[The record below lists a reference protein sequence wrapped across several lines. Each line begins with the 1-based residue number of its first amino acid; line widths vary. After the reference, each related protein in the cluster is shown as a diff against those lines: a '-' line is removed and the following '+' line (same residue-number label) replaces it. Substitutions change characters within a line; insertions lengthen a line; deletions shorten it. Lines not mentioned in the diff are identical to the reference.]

1 MPSAPQIGC
10 TTMMIEARNL
20 TKRYGTRLAL
30 QDVSFHAERGEIL
43 GLLGPNGAGKSTTMR
58 ILTGYMPPS
67 SGSARVAGFDV
78 VDDSIDV
85 RRRIGYMP
93 ENVPLYPEMT
103 VRAYLD
109 FVGRAKQVSNRE
121 DAVEWAMDAARVD
134 HMADAVIGRLSKG
147 YKQRVGLAQAII
159 ADPEVLVLDEPTAG
173 LDPNQIIETRDLI
186 RRLGQDRTI
195 ILSTHILPEVSMT
208 CDRVV
213 IVNRGQVI
221 AEDTPAG
228 LSQRLAGADRFTVT
242 VRGPQDDVLAA
253 LSAIGGV
260 AHVGLNEQPRGA
272 GDVTTFDLDADP
284 GSGTGLSESIAAS
297 IVGRG
302 WGLREMRRVNLSLE
316 DVFLQLTTSE
326 PEASEPR
333 EAVEPLADS
342 EPAR

>member
-1 MPSAPQIGC
+1 
-10 TTMMIEARNL
+10 MMIEARNL
-20 TKRYGTRLAL
+20 TKRYGMRLAL

-58 ILTGYMPPS
+58 ILTGYMPPT
-67 SGSARVAGFDV
+67 SGSARVAGYDV
-78 VDDSIDV
+78 VDDSIEV

-109 FVGRAKQVSNRE
+109 FVGRAKQVTNRD

-186 RRLGQDRTI
+186 RRLGRDRTI

-242 VRGPQDDVLAA
+242 VRGPRDDVALALAA
-253 LSAIGGV
+253 TVGV
-260 AHVGLNEQPRGA
+260 AHIATHDDPRH
-272 GDVTTFDLDADP
+272 GDGVVTFDLDAEP
-284 GSGTGLSESIAAS
+284 GAGIGLAEAVAS
-297 IVGRG
+297 VIVGSG

-326 PEASEPR
+326 PDAPMPRATTASG
-333 EAVEPLADS
+333 ADDAAQ
-342 EPAR
+342 EVAA

>member
-1 MPSAPQIGC
+1 
-10 TTMMIEARNL
+10 MMIEARHL
-20 TKRYGTRLAL
+20 TKRYGMRLAL

-58 ILTGYMPPS
+58 ILTGYMPPT
-67 SGSARVAGFDV
+67 SGNARVAGFDV
-78 VDDSIDV
+78 VDDSIEV

-109 FVGRAKQVSNRE
+109 FVGRAKQVTKRD

-186 RRLGQDRTI
+186 RRLGRDRTI

-228 LSQRLAGADRFTVT
+228 LSQRLAGADRFTIT
-242 VRGPQDDVLAA
+242 VRGPRDDVAAA
-253 LSAIGGV
+253 LTATVGV
-260 AHVGLNEQPRGA
+260 AHLAAHDAPRHA
-272 GDVTTFDLDADP
+272 DDVVTFDLDAEP
-284 GSGTGLSESIAAS
+284 GAGLGLAETVAS
-297 IVGRG
+297 VIVGSG

-326 PEASEPR
+326 PDAPSPR
-333 EAVEPLADS
+333 EATATTSDGAS
-342 EPAR
+342 EEVAA

>member
-1 MPSAPQIGC
+1 
-10 TTMMIEARNL
+10 MMIEARNL

-134 HMADAVIGRLSKG
+134 HMADAIIGRLSKG

-159 ADPEVLVLDEPTAG
+159 ADPEVLVLDEPTIG
-173 LDPNQIIETRDLI
+173 LDPRQIIEIRGLIRDLSGE
-186 RRLGQDRTI
+186 RMV
-195 ILSTHILPEVSMT
+195 ILSTHILPEVSQV
-208 CDRVV
+208 CDKVV
-213 IVNRGQVI
+213 IINHGRI
-221 AEDTPAG
+221 ACED
-228 LSQRLAGADRFTVT
+228 
-242 VRGPQDDVLAA
+242 
-253 LSAIGGV
+253 
-260 AHVGLNEQPRGA
+260 
-272 GDVTTFDLDADP
+272 
-284 GSGTGLSESIAAS
+284 SIANLT
-297 IVGRG
+297 RG
-302 WGLREMRRVNLSLE
+302 GSLE
-316 DVFLQLTTSE
+316 DVFLDRKSTRLNSSLRT
-326 PEASEPR
+326 
-333 EAVEPLADS
+333 
-342 EPAR
+342 

>member
-1 MPSAPQIGC
+1 
-10 TTMMIEARNL
+10 MMIEARNL

-228 LSQRLAGADRFTVT
+228 LSQRLAGE
-242 VRGPQDDVLAA
+242 
-253 LSAIGGV
+253 IGR
-260 AHVGLNEQPRGA
+260 AHV
-272 GDVTTFDLDADP
+272 
-284 GSGTGLSESIAAS
+284 
-297 IVGRG
+297 
-302 WGLREMRRVNLSLE
+302 
-316 DVFLQLTTSE
+316 
-326 PEASEPR
+326 
-333 EAVEPLADS
+333 
-342 EPAR
+342 

>member
-1 MPSAPQIGC
+1 
-10 TTMMIEARNL
+10 MIEARNL

-109 FVGRAKQVSNRE
+109 FVGRAKQVSNRG

-242 VRGPQDDVLAA
+242 VRGPQDDVMAA

-260 AHVGLNEQPRGA
+260 AHVGLNY
-272 GDVTTFDLDADP
+272 P

-333 EAVEPLADS
+333 EAVEPLAES